1 MCCIFANFSIETFM
15 ICSSIMTIWINM
27 VPYHGSPASIVCRI
41 NLSCVSIFTAVL
53 IPLDQVAEEYRSKG
67 QYFTHLKT
75 VGVQFG
81 IFRDVFGQS
90 FHPKTFTT
98 IRYGSQQ
105 VYQGNLLK
113 ASEVIM

>member
-1 MCCIFANFSIETFM
+1 
-15 ICSSIMTIWINM
+15 M
-27 VPYHGSPASIVCRI
+27 VPYHGSPASIVCI
-41 NLSCVSIFTAVL
+41 KLCFNFAAVL